1 MAENEV
7 LPYLKS
13 GDVFVRLDAVNVL
26 KDIGTQASVPAL
38 KAVLAMDNAFT
49 NRAAKDALA
58 AIANR
63 K

>member
-1 MAENEV
+1 MGSMAENEV

-38 KAVLAMDNAFT
+38 KAVLAMDNAFYEQGCQGCPGGYC
-49 NRAAKDALA
+49 
-58 AIANR
+58 
-63 K
+63 